1 MHKIIRNIG
10 IGILL
15 TIWGGLAVLAWA
27 SPAEE
32 VSEAER
38 RPLAQFPQLSSSTLL
53 SGKFMEDFEDYTLD
67 QFPARDSFRQLKALF
82 HYNVLGQ
89 LDNNGIYIAD
99 GYAAKLEY
107 PLNTDA
113 LEHALSRF
121 NWLYEKY
128 LSQSG
133 SRIFCAIVPDKS
145 YYLAAEKGYPTMDY
159 DALFEKV
166 ETAMPWAQHIDLT
179 GNLAVED
186 YYYTDLHWR
195 QEKLLPTAQA
205 LCQARGITALDPQ
218 DFTETALD
226 RPFYGVYH
234 GQAALP
240 LEAETLYILESDLL
254 DQCSVYNYETG
265 SYAQVYDMEK
275 LTSKDLY
282 DVFLSGP
289 QSLLR
294 IENPDAAT
302 EKELLVFRDSFGSS
316 LVPLLVQDYAA
327 VTLVDIRYISSQML
341 SRHIE
346 FSGQD
351 VLFLYSTLV
360 LNNGTTL
367 K

>member
-1 MHKIIRNIG
+1 M
-10 IGILL
+10 
-15 TIWGGLAVLAWA
+15 
-27 SPAEE
+27 
-32 VSEAER
+32 SE
-38 RPLAQFPQLSSSTLL
+38 
-53 SGKFMEDFEDYTLD
+53 FEKYSLD
-67 QFPARDSFRQLKALF
+67 QFPARDTFRQIKSLF
-82 HYNVLGQ
+82 HTYALNQ
-89 LDNNGIYIAD
+89 SDNHNIYIAD
-99 GYAAKLEY
+99 GYAAEMLY
-107 PLNTDA
+107 PLNEKSLNRA
-113 LEHALSRF
+113 LTQF
-121 NWLYEKY
+121 NKIYTRY
-128 LSQSG
+128 LQESNS
-133 SRIFCAIVPDKS
+133 SIYSCVIPDKS
-145 YYLAAEKGYPTMDY
+145 YYLAQENGYLTMDY
-159 DALFEKV
+159 DALFAQV
-166 ETAMPWAQHIDLT
+166 QFQMPWAEYIDITSL
-179 GNLAVED
+179 LSAQD

-195 QEKLLPTAQA
+195 QEKLLPAAQF
-205 LCQARGITALDPQ
+205 LCQSMGISPPRQQ
-218 DFTETALD
+218 DLTQTALD

-240 LEAETLYILESDLL
+240 LETETMYLLESDLL
-254 DQCSVYNYETG
+254 SRCRVYNYETG
-265 SYAQVYDMEK
+265 SYSQVYDMEK

>member
-10 IGILL
+10 ICILL
-15 TIWGGLAVLAWA
+15 AFWGGLAVLAWA

-32 VSEAER
+32 ISETER
-38 RPLAQFPQLSSSTLL
+38 RPLTQFPQLNGDTLL

-82 HYNVLGQ
+82 HYNVLNQ
-89 LDNNGIYIAD
+89 LDNNGIYIAG

-113 LEHALSRF
+113 VDHALSRF
-121 NWLYEKY
+121 NLVYEKY
-128 LSQSG
+128 LAQSG
-133 SRIFCAIVPDKS
+133 SKIFCAVVPDKS
-145 YYLAAEKGYPTMDY
+145 YYLATQMGYPAMDY
-159 DALFEKV
+159 NALFQRV

-179 GNLAVED
+179 GSLTAQD

-195 QEKLLPTAQA
+195 QEKLLPTAQV
-205 LCQARGITALDPQ
+205 LCQAMGVSPPRQQ
-218 DFTETALD
+218 DFTQTALE

-240 LEAETLYILESDLL
+240 MKAETMYILESDLL
-254 DQCSVYNYETG
+254 NRCKVYNYETG
-265 SYAQVYDMEK
+265 SYAQVYDMGR

-294 IENPDAAT
+294 IENPSAST
-302 EKELLVFRDSFGSS
+302 NQELLVFRDSFGSS

-341 SRHIE
+341 SRHVT

>member
-15 TIWGGLAVLAWA
+15 TLWGGLAVLAWV
-27 SPAEE
+27 SPAEAI
-32 VSEAER
+32 SETER
-38 RPLAQFPQLSSSTLL
+38 RPLAQFPQLTGSTLL

-67 QFPARDSFRQLKALF
+67 QFPARDRFRQLKALF

-113 LEHALSRF
+113 LEHALGRF
-121 NWLYEKY
+121 NLIYEKY
-128 LSQSG
+128 LAQSG
-133 SRIFCAIVPDKS
+133 SRIFYAIVPDKS
-145 YYLAAEKGYPTMDY
+145 YYLATGKGYPTMDY

-179 GNLAVED
+179 GSLSVED
-186 YYYTDLHWR
+186 YYFTDPHWR
-195 QEKLLPTAQA
+195 QEKLLPTAQT
-205 LCQARGITALDPQ
+205 LCQAMGITAPSAQ
-218 DFTETALD
+218 DFTATTLE

-240 LEAETLYILESDLL
+240 LEAETLYVLESDLL
-254 DQCSVYNYETG
+254 EQCRVYNYETG
-265 SYAQVYDMEK
+265 SYSPVYDPEK
-275 LTSKDLY
+275 LTSKDFY

-294 IENPDAAT
+294 IENPNAAT
-302 EKELLVFRDSFGSS
+302 DKELLVFRDSFGSS
-316 LVPLLVQDYAA
+316 LIPLLVQDYAA

-341 SRHIE
+341 NRHIS

-360 LNNGTTL
+360 LNNGTAL
-367 K
+367 Q